1 MNLIDCS
8 YFYVGPLQIKN
19 ARPIDDLDNNAAA
32 VQEAVTGYIERYQ
45 DEFLLK
51 MVGKDVADVVTDHL
65 AHLEAYQQ
73 ALADA
78 LEGEEPE
85 PYVNVAA
92 EDLCEQLRPS
102 FAHYVYFKLVGD
114 VNQNMTITGLMKVKI
129 AGNEHQPPRQRMVKV
144 WNDMVQLNKQF
155 IKWAETCIYDVYYYV
170 EMITPINQY
179 NL

>member
-8 YFYVGPLQIKN
+8 YFYVGPLQVMN
-19 ARPIDDLDNNAAA
+19 ARPIDDLDNEAAA
-32 VQEAVTGYIERYQ
+32 VQECITAYIERYQ

-51 MVGKDVADVVTDHL
+51 MVGKDVAHAVTEYL
-65 AHLEAYQQ
+65 AQREEDENYT
-73 ALADA
+73 ADRA
-78 LEGEEPE
+78 EE
-85 PYVNVAA
+85 
-92 EDLCEQLRPS
+92 LCKQLRPL

-114 VNQNMTITGLMKVKI
+114 VNQNMTITGLKKVKS
-129 AGNEHQPPRQRMVKV
+129 ANNEHQPPRQRMVKV

-155 IKWAETCIYDVYYYV
+155 IEWAETSDYDVYYYV